1 MKIFTKNKVT
11 SAVVAVLSVITTYQS
26 FAADAKNIKGEDVEI
41 ITVRGIQQSLAA
53 GAALKKD
60 SNFIK
65 DSIVSEDIGKFP
77 DSNVA
82 ESLQRIS
89 GVSIDRNGGE
99 GQKVTVRGFGPEF
112 NTVLLNGRRMAS
124 DSPGRA
130 FHFD

>member
-1 MKIFTKNKVT
+1 MFIKKTK
-11 SAVVAVLSVITTYQS
+11 VA
-26 FAADAKNIKGEDVEI
+26 AAI
-41 ITVRGIQQSLAA
+41 ITVLSALNAVPLLAEEAKENVEVITVTGLKNSLVAV
-53 GAALKKD
+53 AALKKD

-112 NTVLLNGRRMAS
+112 NTVLHYLSLR
-124 DSPGRA
+124 
-130 FHFD
+130 